1 MLSISENVSQE
12 IKKIVERCSFDPWI
26 GTPLEGYYKLSP
38 SNMGEVGEI
47 LISDYMT
54 MNLNSIVQDR
64 TDPGHDRIV
73 DGYKVEMKF
82 SAAGRDLNKQKIKKS
97 EFVINHI
104 AVSKDWDR
112 LVFFGINPNDEDS
125 LRLFF
130 SKKDFIENIKYL
142 FDSKILRKQQSGK
155 NGGNDDY
162 MIPNTQAKKLFYL
175 DWVYPIENW
184 HDTNAS
190 CNKNLSE
197 GLW

>member
-82 SAAGRDLNKQKIKKS
+82 SAAGRDLANILLKNKKS
-97 EFVINHI
+97 
-104 AVSKDWDR
+104 A
-112 LVFFGINPNDEDS
+112 
-125 LRLFF
+125 
-130 SKKDFIENIKYL
+130 
-142 FDSKILRKQQSGK
+142 
-155 NGGNDDY
+155 
-162 MIPNTQAKKLFYL
+162 
-175 DWVYPIENW
+175 
-184 HDTNAS
+184 
-190 CNKNLSE
+190 
-197 GLW
+197 